1 MENSN
6 KKIAGRLKEFD
17 DSFAKKIL
25 EKQFEA
31 QPTLK
36 EKYGEKQIQHYIED
50 TQFHLSYLAEAIG
63 NNEPVLFNEYL
74 AWAKTFFEN
83 LPVTDEEIIINL
95 ELLRDEI
102 AQHLPEEMSAITN
115 KYIDE
120 GIEYYKTKSPL
131 LPSFIT
137 EKNPQKEIAEKYL
150 NSLIEGDKTSA
161 HNLIMDAVQKGASIK
176 DLYLNVFQVTQQET
190 GRLWQISKISVAHEH
205 FITAATQ
212 LIMAQLYPY
221 MFTSTKKEKRIIV
234 SCIQGELHEIGARM
248 VADIFEMEG
257 WNSYYFGA
265 NTPIDSVI
273 GSINTYNPQVLAIS
287 TTMTF
292 NLSSVS
298 AMIEKVKSETAL
310 ENLRILVGGYPFLIS
325 DNLWQNIGADGFA
338 PDAISA
344 VKLAEK
350 LISTR
355 N

>member
-1 MENSN
+1 MENMNS
-6 KKIAGRLKEFD
+6 KIANHLRELD

-31 QPTLK
+31 QPSLK
-36 EKYGEKQIQHYIED
+36 AKYRDKQIHHYIED
-50 TQFHLSYLAEAIG
+50 TKFHLSYLSQAIA

-74 AWAKTFFEN
+74 AWAKTFFNN
-83 LPVTDEEIIINL
+83 LPVTDEEIIVNL

-102 AQHLPEEMSAITN
+102 EMNLPDEMSATTN

-120 GIEYYKTKSPL
+120 GIKYYKAKSPVI
-131 LPSFIT
+131 PSFIS
-137 EKNPQKEIAEKYL
+137 EANPQKEIAEKYL
-150 NSLIEGDKTSA
+150 NFLIEGDKASA
-161 HNLIMDAVQKGASIK
+161 HSLIMDAVQNGTSIK
-176 DLYLNVFQVTQQET
+176 DLYLNVFQITQKET

-221 MFTSTKKEKRIIV
+221 MFTSTNKENRIIV
-234 SCIQGELHEIGARM
+234 TCINGELHEIGARM

-265 NTPIDSVI
+265 NTPLNSVLE
-273 GSINTYNPQVLAIS
+273 SINTYKPQILAVS

-298 AMIEKVKSETAL
+298 TMIEKVKSET
-310 ENLRILVGGYPFLIS
+310 EVKNLKILVGGYPFLIA
-325 DNLWQNIGADGFA
+325 DKLWQNIGADGFA

-344 VKLAEK
+344 VKLAEQ
-350 LISTR
+350 IVNT
-355 N
+355 

>member
-1 MENSN
+1 MENLN
-6 KKIAGRLKEFD
+6 KRIAGRLKVFD

-36 EKYGEKQIQHYIED
+36 EKYGEKQIHHYIED
-50 TQFHLSYLAEAIG
+50 TKFHLSYLAEAII
-63 NNEPVLFNEYL
+63 NNESALFNEYL

-83 LPVTDEEIIINL
+83 LPVTDDEIIMNL

-102 AQHLPEEMSAITN
+102 ASNLPEEMYNVTN
-115 KYIDE
+115 KYINE
-120 GIEYYKTKSPL
+120 GIEYYKIKSPV
-131 LPSFIT
+131 LPSFIKD
-137 EKNPQKEIAEKYL
+137 ENPQKEIAEKYL
-150 NSLIEGDKTSA
+150 NFLIEGDKVSA
-161 HNLIMDAVQKGASIK
+161 HQLIMNAVQNGIPIK
-176 DLYLNVFQVTQQET
+176 NLYLNVFQVSQQET
-190 GRLWQISKISVAHEH
+190 GRLWQMSKISVAHEH

-221 MFTSTKKEKRIIV
+221 MFTSVNKDKRIIV

-265 NTPIDSVI
+265 NTPIRSVI
-273 GSINTYNPQVLAIS
+273 DSINKYNPQVLAIS

-298 AMIEKVKSETAL
+298 DMIEKVRSEIASKDL
-310 ENLRILVGGYPFLIS
+310 KILVGGYPFIIS
-325 DNLWQNIGADGFA
+325 EKLWQNIGADGFA
-338 PDAISA
+338 PNAISA
-344 VKLAEK
+344 VKLAEE
-350 LISTR
+350 LITPEV
-355 N
+355 